1 MKKMKPG
8 GKQNSEENE
17 DEMDMGKLKY
27 ADIQVRVKTKFLF
40 KKN

>member
-27 ADIQVRVKTKFLF
+27 TDPGLELRLNFNK
-40 KKN
+40 